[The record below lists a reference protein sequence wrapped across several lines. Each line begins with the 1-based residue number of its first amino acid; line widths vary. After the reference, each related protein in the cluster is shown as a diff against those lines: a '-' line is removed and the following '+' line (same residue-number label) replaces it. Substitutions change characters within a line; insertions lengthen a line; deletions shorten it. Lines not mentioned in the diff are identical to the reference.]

1 MSLLDPEPY
10 EELVL
15 ARPDPQVIWLANG
28 WLTGHPKILFGPPMV
43 SRDNTSADKAPTQP
57 SDDAGMDGALR
68 ALVGLLAR
76 QAANEALEAPLNE
89 DVEPH
94 GQSAQE
100 TGV

>member
-1 MSLLDPEPY
+1 MFAQ
-10 EELVL
+10 EESIS
-15 ARPDPQVIWLANG
+15 DGN
-28 WLTGHPKILFGPPMV
+28 
-43 SRDNTSADKAPTQP
+43 PTRL
-57 SDDAGMDGALR
+57 SEDSGMEGALH
-68 ALVGLLAR
+68 ALVKLLAR

>member
-1 MSLLDPEPY
+1 
-10 EELVL
+10 
-15 ARPDPQVIWLANG
+15 
-28 WLTGHPKILFGPPMV
+28 
-43 SRDNTSADKAPTQP
+43 
-57 SDDAGMDGALR
+57 MDGALR
-68 ALVGLLAR
+68 ALVRLLAR

>member
-1 MSLLDPEPY
+1 M
-10 EELVL
+10 
-15 ARPDPQVIWLANG
+15 A
-28 WLTGHPKILFGPPMV
+28 
-43 SRDNTSADKAPTQP
+43 SRDKTSTEEPPAHLPGD
-57 SDDAGMDGALR
+57 GGLEGALR